1 MQRRT
6 IWSDM
11 AGEAERPLSLR
22 VREVTKGT
30 LELPVQAE
38 SANHGRRLEDEVS
51 KVDCLQECK
60 LQE

>member
-1 MQRRT
+1 
-6 IWSDM
+6 M

-38 SANHGRRLEDEVS
+38 SANHGRRLEDESIKGSLSAGV
-51 KVDCLQECK
+51 
-60 LQE
+60 